1 MNLTEIKQDTVQLL
15 EEFEVSGHL
24 NKQDLMVIGCSTS
37 EVAGESIGTSGS
49 SQIAQV
55 LFDSFKSLQKKLDLK
70 LAFQGCEH
78 LNRALV
84 VERQTAKEHQLEIVT
99 AIPVREAGGA
109 MAAYAYQHME
119 DPVLVEQIKADVG
132 IDIGDTLIGMHL
144 KPVAVP
150 LRFKQNKIGKAS
162 ITAAKTRPKLIGGK
176 RAVYP

>member
-1 MNLTEIKQDTVQLL
+1 MEIKQDTTQLL
-15 EEFEVSGHL
+15 SEIETSGHL
-24 NKQDLMVIGCSTS
+24 KKQDLLVIGCSTS

-55 LFDSFKSLQKKLDLK
+55 LFESFVELQEKFDLE

-84 VERQTAKEHQLEIVT
+84 VERETAKTHQLEVVT

-109 MAAYAYQHME
+109 MAAYAYEHMK
-119 DPVLVEQIKADVG
+119 DPVLVEHIKADLG
-132 IDIGDTLIGMHL
+132 LDIGDTLIGMHL
-144 KPVAVP
+144 KHVAVP
-150 LRFKQNKIGKAS
+150 LRFKQREIGKARV
-162 ITAAKTRPKLIGGK
+162 TAAKTRPKLIGGK